1 MTDRE
6 IFEKETGWKQPPE
19 PVIGSKLLIHE
30 RALKDYWKAYALW
43 LQKRSEWVSVEE
55 RLPDNSRLLL
65 VVSNHGPCTG
75 YYTKTD
81 GWFENI
87 THQPIDVYM
96 YTNLPTP
103 PDEAKRGR

>member
-1 MTDRE
+1 MKDRE
-6 IFEKETGWKQPPE
+6 IFEKETGITRPE
-19 PVIGSKLLIHE
+19 TFNYASL
-30 RALKDYWKAYALW
+30 DWSNYWKAYALW
-43 LQKRSEWVSVEE
+43 LQKRDEWVSVED

-103 PDEAKRGR
+103 PDEAKRGRG